1 MFAVEIISD
10 TVRYALAA
18 LFAAFA
24 VFHALSP
31 RILRRVYRGNGY
43 AVASMR
49 TIAIPLAF
57 SAAFL
62 AIPHTHIWGIALAA
76 LALFTVIAALLF
88 RGRYAWAIVGML
100 ILTALP
106 VAILAAPLS

>member
-1 MFAVEIISD
+1 MEIISD
-10 TVRYALAA
+10 TVRFALAGMFA
-18 LFAAFA
+18 LFA

-31 RILRRVYRGNGY
+31 RILRKVYRDNDY

-57 SAAFL
+57 AAGFL
-62 AIPHTHIWGIALAA
+62 LVPHTHIWGIALAA
-76 LALFTVIAALLF
+76 FTLFAVIVTLLS
-88 RGRYAWAIVGML
+88 RGRFAWAIVGML